1 MSAIEISWRAIFQN
15 FEEKF
20 NEVYTPVN
28 SKKLYFS
35 NGTKI
40 DGATNAWIALSIL
53 DGLLYILDPS
63 LPRTS
68 SKRAFS
74 SKTAII
80 DAINTEFKSKNQDYP
95 FYIPFQPIIEDP
107 CWENYE
113 ILEEFLLNLR
123 VSKKQVVNVKLNQII
138 SYLFDSLSKFGSLHE
153 VLNQAIGIIDEK
165 FDIREQNELFEHN
178 DDFLTELDLGQD

>member
-1 MSAIEISWRAIFQN
+1 MSNIEISWQAIFQN

-20 NEVYTPVN
+20 NEVYAPVN

-74 SKTAII
+74 SKSAII
-80 DAINTEFKSKNQDYP
+80 DAINTEFQLKNQHNP
-95 FYIPFQPIIEDP
+95 FYSTGFRMMEEDS

-113 ILEEFLLNLR
+113 ILQEFLLNLR
-123 VSKKQVVNVKLNQII
+123 VSKKQVVNVKLNKMI
-138 SYLFDSLSKFGSLHE
+138 SYLFESLSKFGSLSE
-153 VLNQAIGIIDEK
+153 VIHQAINIIYHK
-165 FDIREQNELFEHN
+165 FEIEQRELFEHN
-178 DDFLTELDLGQD
+178 DFLTELDPDQD